1 MHGLTAAPV
10 DHHAQTTRTPRIPQ
24 RMNTAEK
31 KRTPPKKNAVY
42 DVDGS
47 EHAVAQKVLE
57 EIKRD
62 VERRLNAQELEIPS
76 LPTVASKLLQV
87 SNDPAVGME
96 EIEKL
101 IRADQFLAG
110 KILAL
115 VNSAFRGGRQ
125 ISSLKN
131 AVNLLGL
138 RTLRDLT
145 FSLSLHQKIFKAKRY
160 AELMEGNWTHSV
172 GSALACSL
180 IAERLKTEKESAFL
194 CGLLHDIG
202 CPVLLNSIIQ
212 IEESLLEGKEIG
224 VDCVEILVS
233 DFHELVGGYV
243 GKRWNLA
250 PNAIEVIRN
259 HHDPGRS
266 HEHQTLTT
274 IVYCGDKI
282 AEHLGYGR
290 EAKECTFTLDRWFHQ
305 LGLAEPSTI
314 DEILEA
320 TRAQTTAF
328 ISTFSH

>member
-1 MHGLTAAPV
+1 MS
-10 DHHAQTTRTPRIPQ
+10 I
-24 RMNTAEK
+24 AEK
-31 KRTPPKKNAVY
+31 KYTPPKKNAVY
-42 DVDGS
+42 DVSGS
-47 EHAVAQKVLE
+47 EHGVAQKVLE
-57 EIKRD
+57 EIKSD
-62 VERRLNAQELEIPS
+62 VERRLNAQELEIPA

-115 VNSAFRGGRQ
+115 VNSAYRGGRQ

-145 FSLSLHQKIFKAKRY
+145 FSLSLHQKIFAAKRY
-160 AELMEGNWTHSV
+160 SELMQGNWTHSV
-172 GSALACSL
+172 ASALACSL
-180 IAERLKTEKESAFL
+180 IADRVKTEKESAFL

-202 CPVLLNSIIQ
+202 SPVLLNSIIQ
-212 IEESLLEGKEIG
+212 IEESLLDGKEIG
-224 VDCVEILVS
+224 VDCVEILVN

-250 PNAIEVIRN
+250 PNAIDVIRN
-259 HHDPGRS
+259 HHDPARS
-266 HEHQTLTT
+266 REHQALATV
-274 IVYCGDKI
+274 VYCGDKI

-290 EAKECTFTLDRWFHQ
+290 EAKECAFTLDRWFNQ
-305 LGLAEPSTI
+305 LGLDDQSAI

-320 TRAQTTAF
+320 TRTQTTAF
-328 ISTFSH
+328 LGTFAA